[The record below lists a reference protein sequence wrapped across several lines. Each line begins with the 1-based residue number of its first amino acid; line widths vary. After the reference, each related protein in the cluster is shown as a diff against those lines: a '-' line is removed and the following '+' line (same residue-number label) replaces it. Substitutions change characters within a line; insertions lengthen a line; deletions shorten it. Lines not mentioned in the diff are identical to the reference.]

1 MSGLTSILNAYYSL
15 FRKTACLLLLV
26 SAIGI
31 TAEAQPFG
39 NEWINYNQTYF
50 KIKVVN
56 DGIYRIPYATLNAA
70 IPNLGSINPQQ
81 FALYHNGKAE
91 PIYV

>member
-1 MSGLTSILNAYYSL
+1 MCAALGERYGHRSP
-15 FRKTACLLLLV
+15 
-26 SAIGI
+26 
-31 TAEAQPFG
+31 EAQPFG

-70 IPNLGSINPQQ
+70 TSQT
-81 FALYHNGKAE
+81 
-91 PIYV
+91 

>member
-15 FRKTACLLLLV
+15 FRKTVCVLFLV
-26 SAIGI
+26 SAMGI
-31 TAEAQPFG
+31 VVQAQPFG

-56 DGIYRIPYATLNAA
+56 DGIYRIPYATLNATIFWRHFFRDKFNLNSVDKFM
-70 IPNLGSINPQQ
+70 IPC
-81 FALYHNGKAE
+81 FK
-91 PIYV
+91 